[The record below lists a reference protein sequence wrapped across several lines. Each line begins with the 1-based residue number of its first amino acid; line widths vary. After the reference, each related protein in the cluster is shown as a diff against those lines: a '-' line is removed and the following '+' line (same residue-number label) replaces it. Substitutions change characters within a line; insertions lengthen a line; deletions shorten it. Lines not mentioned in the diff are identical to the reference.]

1 MKFGK
6 WNKLGAF
13 KEKISSL
20 TLSLKD
26 DYVDSSKEILD
37 EILKGNDC
45 EVPSDDNEVMECV
58 ETKKEQN

>member
-1 MKFGK
+1 MENEIKRLK
-6 WNKLGAF
+6 TKV
-13 KEKISSL
+13 SSL

-26 DYVDSSKEILD
+26 DYVDSSKDILD

-45 EVPSDDNEVMECV
+45 KVPSDDDEVMECV